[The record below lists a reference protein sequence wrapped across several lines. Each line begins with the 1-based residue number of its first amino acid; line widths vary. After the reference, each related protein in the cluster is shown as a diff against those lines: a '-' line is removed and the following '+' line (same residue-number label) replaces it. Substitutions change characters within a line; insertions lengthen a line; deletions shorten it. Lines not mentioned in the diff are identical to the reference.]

1 MKLAKKMI
9 LVPASGRNEPEID
22 KMSSLHLEMSTIL
35 KNQKYS
41 VSEKIKLYNEV
52 LRKQL
57 AFEARFKQKPLLN
70 EQVAPIEE
78 NLINET
84 KITET
89 NNSEETIFDRT
100 EFKNLKTPKFVPR
113 EIIRDAKQESDE
125 SEYVRELGDINGE
138 FQWENLSKELQR
150 TARIPRK
157 AKKLKKNYS
166 ESTLNNDTYYKDM
179 EKKKKKR
186 SKNGKKIYF

>member
-1 MKLAKKMI
+1 
-9 LVPASGRNEPEID
+9 
-22 KMSSLHLEMSTIL
+22 MSTNL

-52 LRKQL
+52 LRKNL
-57 AFEARFKQKPLLN
+57 AFEARFKQKTLLN

-89 NNSEETIFDRT
+89 NNSESKEIDSDGSEETIFEST
-100 EFKNLKTPKFVPR
+100 EFKNLKTPIFVPR

-125 SEYVRELGDINGE
+125 SEYVRELDDINGE
-138 FQWENLSKELQR
+138 FEWENLSKEKQ
-150 TARIPRK
+150 
-157 AKKLKKNYS
+157 
-166 ESTLNNDTYYKDM
+166 
-179 EKKKKKR
+179 KR
-186 SKNGKKIYF
+186 SKKCITNHL